1 MAAEGGA
8 AEERKSSP
16 FVELIG
22 GQVEEWSEGYVRM
35 SLVLERHHTNPNGV
49 MHGGVITTLM
59 DEVLGG
65 AIASLRGIEVMYAA
79 PHATVEMNASF
90 LLGARPGDKIV
101 VEGRV
106 LRLGKRVA
114 FGEAEAHRAGRSADA
129 RPDGELIAKGRMT
142 FVILS
147 RSE

>member
-1 MAAEGGA
+1 MPAEGGA
-8 AEERKSSP
+8 AEERESSP
-16 FVELIG
+16 FVDLIG
-22 GQVEEWSEGYVRM
+22 GQVEEWGEGYVRM

-59 DEVLGG
+59 DEALGG

-90 LLGARPGDKIV
+90 LSGARPGDKIV

-114 FGEAEAHRAGRSADA
+114 FGEAEAHRADGSADP

-147 RSE
+147 RGG